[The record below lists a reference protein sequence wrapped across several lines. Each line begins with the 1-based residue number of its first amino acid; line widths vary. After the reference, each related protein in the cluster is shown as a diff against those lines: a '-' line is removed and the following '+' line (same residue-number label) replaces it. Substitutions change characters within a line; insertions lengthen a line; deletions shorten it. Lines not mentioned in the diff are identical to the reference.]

1 MTLVMLEI
9 IDVIQR
15 PNLEFLREA
24 LFTFRLA
31 VWSFANS
38 VRSVPPFL
46 LRKIITFYRKDL
58 RCVTGPVRLGSLT
71 HDFEAGPKVTR
82 L

>member
-1 MTLVMLEI
+1 MIAQLYHADAKTM
-9 IDVIQR
+9 QGWY
-15 PNLEFLREA
+15 LREA
-24 LFTFRLA
+24 LFTFRVA
-31 VWSFANS
+31 VWSFANP
-38 VRSVPPFL
+38 VLLLLL